1 MIPQGRKGLVV
12 VVCVAVK
19 VAIALSVTSGASAIS
34 NIITTT
40 CTVFTG
46 EASSYLLSESLH
58 VISLIQ
64 GCWTDSN

>member
-40 CTVFTG
+40 LCLQVWHTAT
-46 EASSYLLSESLH
+46 SSQSPSM
-58 VISLIQ
+58 S
-64 GCWTDSN
+64 SA